1 MARIGALEAVPGGA
15 AHETAGALARERA
28 ALTQAIARAG
38 ALPKASEV
46 AARQTMVADRLAE
59 MASQG
64 MADAQQAVRALNS
77 SRRGCT
83 ETISRIAYSPI
94 SWS

>member
-28 ALTQAIARAG
+28 ALTQAIARA
-38 ALPKASEV
+38 LPKASEV
-46 AARQTMVADRLAE
+46 TARQTMVADRLAE

-83 ETISRIAYSPI
+83 ETISCIAYSPKGL
-94 SWS
+94 SP